1 MPHLLFLHSYT
12 CTYLL
17 QKKLPHKTINNFTS
31 DWNDGTLV
39 AALVDAMAPGLC
51 PENED
56 MDPQNALH
64 NATHAMKLAED
75 WLDVPQVSSRYSYVS
90 LLVCYFTHRLY
101 IMKALNPRHLH
112 SKDYGLCVCVVTLG
126 NSLYARDIQAY

>member
-1 MPHLLFLHSYT
+1 MYT
-12 CTYLL
+12 HLL

-56 MDPQNALH
+56 MDPANALH
-64 NATHAMKLAED
+64 NASHAMKLAED
-75 WLDVPQVSSRYSYVS
+75 WLEVPQVSERDQHFV
-90 LLVCYFTHRLY
+90 LLLFLTKSAQHNIIIIIFVGNYQASKVFVIAGNESGVDHHRV
-101 IMKALNPRHLH
+101 
-112 SKDYGLCVCVVTLG
+112 G
-126 NSLYARDIQAY
+126 

>member
-1 MPHLLFLHSYT
+1 MHITTLHYT
-12 CTYLL
+12 TLPDVFAHLL

-51 PENED
+51 PENEE
-56 MDPQNALH
+56 MDPENALH

-75 WLDVPQVSSRYSYVS
+75 WLDVPQVHWDLSTY
-90 LLVCYFTHRLY
+90 
-101 IMKALNPRHLH
+101 
-112 SKDYGLCVCVVTLG
+112 LG
-126 NSLYARDIQAY
+126 S